1 MAASEL
7 LTQIQE
13 LPQEERIELLLSLT
27 EGMTVLELNA
37 LVKAFQDRFDV
48 QPMAA
53 VAAAGPAAA
62 APAAAE
68 EAAEEKTRFDVILT
82 GFGDKKIQVIKAVRE
97 VTDPPLGLTQAKE
110 LVEGVPKPVRENVP
124 KEEADEMKKKIE
136 EAGGTVEIK

>member
-1 MAASEL
+1 MAESEL
-7 LTQIQE
+7 LTQIQG

-27 EGMTVLELNA
+27 ESMTVLELNA

-62 APAAAE
+62 PAAAE
-68 EAAEEKTRFDVILT
+68 EEAEEKTRFDVILT
-82 GFGDKKIQVIKAVRE
+82 GFGEKKIQVIKAVRE

-110 LVEGVPKPVRENVP
+110 LVEGVPRPVRENVP
-124 KEEADEMKKKIE
+124 KEEAEEMKKKIE

>member
-1 MAASEL
+1 MTASEL

-13 LPQEERIELLLSLT
+13 LSQDERIDLLLNLT

-53 VAAAGPAAA
+53 VAAAPAAG

-68 EAAEEKTRFDVILT
+68 EAVEEKTRFDVILT
-82 GFGDKKIQVIKAVRE
+82 AFGDKKIPVIKAVRE
-97 VTDPPLGLTQAKE
+97 VTELGLTQAKE
-110 LVEGVPKPVRENVP
+110 LVEGVPRPVLENIP
-124 KEEADEMKKKIE
+124 KEQAE
-136 EAGGTVEIK
+136 EVKTKLEGAGGTVEVK

>member
-27 EGMTVLELNA
+27 ESMTVLELNA

-53 VAAAGPAAA
+53 MAAPAAA

-110 LVEGVPKPVRENVP
+110 LVEGVPRPVRENVP
-124 KEEADEMKKKIE
+124 KEEAEEIKKKIE
-136 EAGGTVEIK
+136 EAGGSVEVK